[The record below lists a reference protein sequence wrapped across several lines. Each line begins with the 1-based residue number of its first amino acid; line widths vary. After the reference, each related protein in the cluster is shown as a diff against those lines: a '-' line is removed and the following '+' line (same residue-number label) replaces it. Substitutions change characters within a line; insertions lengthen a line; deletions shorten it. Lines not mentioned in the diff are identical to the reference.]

1 MVRLLLRD
9 KNHIQ
14 KTRRRTWNRVRSMES
29 SSLHLQALIAF
40 GILFTILCLS
50 LVMAKSKFRK
60 KKGTPPPEAAGAW
73 PLIGHLHLVEAN
85 KPLHQTLGAMADKY
99 GPAFSIRLG
108 VQQALVVSS
117 WEVAK
122 ECFTANDKVFSSRP
136 QSLALKIMAYDH
148 AVLGFAP
155 YGPYWRNLRKLV
167 VIELLSNYRLEMFK
181 HVRDSEINIFMK
193 EAYDKW
199 VGDGDKNPVL
209 VEMKGKFWDLATN
222 VVLRVV
228 VGKRYFFFILLFLD
242 SFEFVLFSFR
252 IAYISFVLLLLL
264 TKFPLFRK
272 KKRYAGS
279 GNEELRRF
287 QQAIEEFTLLIGIP
301 MVSDA
306 IPLLGWLDALN
317 GYRGEMK
324 RSARGM
330 DVVLQEWLEEHRR
343 KRLTGRIDDGE
354 RYFIDVMLSV
364 MEEKEAEGRHSHSP
378 CNTDTIVKATC
389 LVCP

>member
-73 PLIGHLHLVEAN
+73 PLIGHLHLIEAN
-85 KPLHQTLGAMADKY
+85 KLLHKTLGAMADKY

-148 AVLGFAP
+148 AVLGVAP
-155 YGPYWRNLRKLV
+155 YGPYWRNLRKLAV
-167 VIELLSNYRLEMFK
+167 TELLSCHRLEMFK

-209 VEMKGKFWDLATN
+209 VEMKGKFGDLATN

-272 KKRYAGS
+272 RKG
-279 GNEELRRF
+279 L
-287 QQAIEEFTLLIGIP
+287 
-301 MVSDA
+301 M
-306 IPLLGWLDALN
+306 AL
-317 GYRGEMK
+317 EM
-324 RSARGM
+324 RS
-330 DVVLQEWLEEHRR
+330 
-343 KRLTGRIDDGE
+343 
-354 RYFIDVMLSV
+354 
-364 MEEKEAEGRHSHSP
+364 
-378 CNTDTIVKATC
+378 
-389 LVCP
+389 